1 VNAKLQ
7 HASVWL
13 RLTWAIAPLLA
24 IAAGCGVFIHGLYR
38 DTPYFAVQAV
48 AQDFI
53 SLTVVLPTVAVSAFL
68 ASRGSHRAQLVWL
81 GALVYLVYSY
91 VIDAFAVRFNSMFL
105 VYVALLGCSLYAL
118 IGGLA
123 TASGV
128 WIKASFTER
137 TPVRTVS
144 TFLVVLAVLFY
155 GLWLLETVPALLLRA
170 VPPSVQQN
178 GTATNAVHVLD
189 MAWML
194 PAFLITAIALWRKQA
209 FGYILA
215 GAALSFVMLL
225 ALAVLSMVVFFN
237 HAGYPIV
244 VPQVLVFTVVF
255 ALSFGL
261 LVSYLKALQPPSA

>member
-1 VNAKLQ
+1 MNAKLQ
-7 HASVWL
+7 HGSVWL

-38 DTPYFAVQAV
+38 DAAYFAVQAV

-53 SLTVVLPTVAVSAFL
+53 SLTVVLPTLAISAFF
-68 ASRGSHRAQLVWL
+68 ASRGSHRADLVWL

-91 VIDAFAVRFNSMFL
+91 VIDAFVVRFNSMFL

-118 IGGLA
+118 MGGLA
-123 TASGV
+123 TANV
-128 WIKASFTER
+128 VPMKAFFTKR

-144 TFLVVLAVLFY
+144 TFLALLAVLFY
-155 GLWLLETVPALLLRA
+155 ALWLSETVPAIVSGA

-194 PAFLITAIALWRKQA
+194 PAFLITAITLWRKQA
-209 FGYILA
+209 IGYLLA
-215 GAALSFVMLL
+215 GAALSFVVLL
-225 ALAVLSMVVFFN
+225 ALAVLSMVVFFI
-237 HAGYPIV
+237 HAGYPV
-244 VPQVLVFTVVF
+244 VIPQVLVFAVVF
-255 ALSFGL
+255 VFSLGL
-261 LVSYLKALQPPSA
+261 LVSYLKALQPPSV

>member
-1 VNAKLQ
+1 MNAKPQ
-7 HASVWL
+7 SARVWFW
-13 RLTWAIAPLLA
+13 LTWAIAPLLA
-24 IAAGCGVFIHGLYR
+24 IAAGCGIFLHGLYR
-38 DTPYFAVQAV
+38 DNPYFAAQAV

-53 SLTVVLPTVAVSAFL
+53 SLTVVLPTIAISAFL
-68 ASRGSHRAQLVWL
+68 ASRGSHRAKLVWL

-91 VIDAFAVRFNSMFL
+91 DAFVVRFNSMFL

-123 TASGV
+123 TASIV
-128 WIKASFTER
+128 SIKASFTER

-144 TFLVVLAVLFY
+144 TFLAVLAVLFY
-155 GLWLLETVPALLLRA
+155 VIWLRETVPALLSGA

-194 PAFLITAIALWRKQA
+194 PAFLITAITLRRKQT

-215 GAALSFVMLL
+215 GAALSFVTLL
-225 ALAVLSMVVFFN
+225 SLAVLSMVVVFIRV
-237 HAGYPIV
+237 GYPV
-244 VPQVLVFTVVF
+244 AVPQVLVFAVVF
-255 ALSFGL
+255 VLSLGL
-261 LVSYLKALQPPSA
+261 MVSYLKALQSPTA